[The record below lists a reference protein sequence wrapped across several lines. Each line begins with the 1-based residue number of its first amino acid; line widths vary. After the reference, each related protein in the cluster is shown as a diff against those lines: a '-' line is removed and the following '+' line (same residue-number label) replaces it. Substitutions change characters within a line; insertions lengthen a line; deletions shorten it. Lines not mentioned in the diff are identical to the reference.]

1 MSHIS
6 MEEKLSDLKKV
17 ILELS
22 NAGCSLS
29 AENKEQSE
37 LLKRQDGEISF
48 LKGKLKELENDNNET
63 INDNTDLQLKN
74 SDLENE
80 LESLD
85 NENQEL
91 IEEIED
97 LENKN
102 KSLNNRVGELEKENS
117 KLRKDIKE
125 YEEAKKSKKS
135 ELHYK
140 LSNAEERIE
149 KLEKQLADKEQVNIY
164 MSSLLDKIGN
174 VQRSLDSLKD
184 VSNNGITPENK
195 CNRVDAEDSAVQTKN
210 DTEPSENVTESFENQ
225 ENDEVEKEELNCD
238 NNNSTGD
245 GNGNENNVE
254 EDKRSCGYGGY

>member
-29 AENKEQSE
+29 AENKKQSE
-37 LLKRQDGEISF
+37 LLERQDGEISF

-80 LESLD
+80 LENLD

-91 IEEIED
+91 IDEIED
-97 LENKN
+97 LEKKN

-117 KLRKDIKE
+117 KLKKAIND

-135 ELHYK
+135 ELQYK
-140 LSNAEERIE
+140 LNIAEERIE

-174 VQRSLDSLKD
+174 VQKSLDSLKD
-184 VSNNGITPENK
+184 DNDNGITSENK
-195 CNRVDAEDSAVQTKN
+195 CNQEDAEDSAVQTEKA
-210 DTEPSENVTESFENQ
+210 TEPPENPK
-225 ENDEVEKEELNCD
+225 NDEVKEELNFDD
-238 NNNSTGD
+238 NKSAVD
-245 GNGNENNVE
+245 SYVKENNDE
-254 EDKRSCGYGGY
+254 EFKPSCGTGGYQD

>member
-80 LESLD
+80 LENLD

-91 IEEIED
+91 IEKIED

-102 KSLNNRVGELEKENS
+102 KSLNNRVGELEKDNS
-117 KLRKDIKE
+117 KLRKAINE

-135 ELHYK
+135 ELQYK
-140 LSNAEERIE
+140 LNIAEERIE

-174 VQRSLDSLKD
+174 VQKSLDSLKD
-184 VSNNGITPENK
+184 VSNNGITPENE
-195 CNRVDAEDSAVQTKN
+195 CNPVDVEDSVVQT
-210 DTEPSENVTESFENQ
+210 ENNTESPENL
-225 ENDEVEKEELNCD
+225 ENGEAKKEVNCDESNSTVDGYVKENNDEEFKP
-238 NNNSTGD
+238 
-245 GNGNENNVE
+245 
-254 EDKRSCGYGGY
+254 SCGTGGYQD